1 MIDLYLKA
9 ASQAAMTT
17 ALLAAG
23 FLQDAESGT
32 LYHDGTALDVIGTI
46 YAPSGEVAMVEE
58 EEMPVMAPLPGWH
71 VNVRTTDPELAEA
84 LTALRL
90 YPTTPARVWA

>member
-9 ASQAAMTT
+9 GKSGYAGNT

-32 LYHDGTALDVIGTI
+32 LYHDSTALDVIGAI
-46 YAPSGEVAMVEE
+46 YAPKWRSRHG
-58 EEMPVMAPLPGWH
+58 
-71 VNVRTTDPELAEA
+71 
-84 LTALRL
+84 
-90 YPTTPARVWA
+90 